1 MDKITAALAGDR
13 APGLYRVTP
22 EINREALE
30 YFCQEQDF
38 RLVWLDGA
46 SISNKAEFLQVAAL
60 ALHFPTYFG
69 HNWDAFEDCLT
80 DLDWLTGRGHVLVYT
95 QPENFASTNPKDWKI
110 LMTIFRTA
118 VKDWLNS
125 TLSLY
130 VLFETASSLLDEL
143 DTL

>member
-1 MDKITAALAGDR
+1 MAALAGDR
-13 APGLYRVTP
+13 APGLYRVTT

-30 YFCQEQDF
+30 YFCQQQDF

-60 ALHFPTYFG
+60 ALHFPAYFG
-69 HNWDAFEDCLT
+69 QNWDAFEDCLT

-110 LMTIFRTA
+110 LMNIFRTA

-125 TLSLY
+125 TLFLY